1 MRGGDSSLRGLPN
14 LIEDFGGQC
23 SLVLWQEATVVLLHD
38 IGRALNG
45 IARLLVEPG
54 LLQNMV
60 ARMSRGL
67 CGPCSSKPLLHLA
80 LRRDC
85 SARGQRVSIV

>member
-23 SLVLWQEATVVLLHD
+23 SVVLWQEMTVVLLHD

-54 LLQNMV
+54 LLQNMRRKNVPRVMRAMQQQALV
-60 ARMSRGL
+60 APR
-67 CGPCSSKPLLHLA
+67 PA
-80 LRRDC
+80 
-85 SARGQRVSIV
+85 